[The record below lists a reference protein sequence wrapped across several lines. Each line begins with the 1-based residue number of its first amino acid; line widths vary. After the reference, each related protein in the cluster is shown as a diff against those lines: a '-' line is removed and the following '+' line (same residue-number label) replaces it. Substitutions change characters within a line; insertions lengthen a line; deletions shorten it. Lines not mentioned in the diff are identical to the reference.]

1 MQTAL
6 SLRREPEMRRD
17 AVPTRWP
24 MASTPPT
31 ATNRYALHFCN
42 EWKPDEIAVPPGPG
56 RPCLPS
62 AIRGRPA
69 GAKDL
74 CGRHGRVFEAHPQT
88 QQQQAALKAEE
99 KKVTDQLQRI
109 EKDIRALADKLK
121 DQQARFDDPTL
132 AASQRDAIRAEGQK
146 TGQEIQAKQAEGQQL
161 MAKTQNEVQQR
172 VQKLRAQIG
181 GDIARVSA
189 EIARK
194 KGGTLVYDKSSLVYS
209 DPAYDI
215 TSEVLTEVT
224 KGKPAAPAPR

>member
-1 MQTAL
+1 LTGNPMKSLYPLAL
-6 SLRREPEMRRD
+6 
-17 AVPTRWP
+17 A
-24 MASTPPT
+24 
-31 ATNRYALHFCN
+31 AL
-42 EWKPDEIAVPPGPG
+42 A
-56 RPCLPS
+56 CLPLS
-62 AIRGRPA
+62 AAAQPA
-69 GAKDL
+69 PKIFVVDM
-74 CGRHGRVFEAHPQT
+74 GRVFEAHPQT

-99 KKVTDQLQRI
+99 KKVTEQLQRI

-161 MAKTQNEVQQR
+161 MAKTQNDVQQR

-194 KGGTLVYDKSSLVYS
+194 KGGTLVYDKSSLVYA